1 MGRRTKA
8 RECALQMLYQGEIG
22 KRGFDAVARAFWRVR
37 TATPQ
42 TKEAAERL
50 ARGASRELESLDKAI
65 AAAAH
70 NWRLERLAAVDRNVL
85 RLAAYELMHEPRVP
99 TAVVID
105 EAVEIAKRFGAEESA
120 GFVNGVLDAVAR
132 EVRQTGRGDGG
143 RE

>member
-8 RECALQMLYQGEIG
+8 RECALQMLYQSDVGS
-22 KRGFDAVARAFWRVR
+22 RGMESVARAFWRVR
-37 TATPQ
+37 TATPE
-42 TKEAAERL
+42 TREAAERL
-50 ARGASRELESLDKAI
+50 ARGASRERRAI
-65 AAAAH
+65 DEAIGRASK

-132 EVRQTGRGDGG
+132 EVRSAERRDGK
-143 RE
+143 RR